1 MKIDGGTNNNSYVKD
16 VINTEDEI
24 MQLLF
29 EEEIIELEN
38 PVYVEEVIENINY
51 LLGKSYYFSHF
62 IADGKEI
69 TEAPES
75 FLLDQ
80 AGEINTLEVVA
91 IEAKTFINDLLLSAE
106 EYVTRAT
113 PHIKDLSDAFSKKP
127 TSDNWLTLNELL
139 EGIQWLAA
147 MITTVDQS
155 IIRPANWGS
164 VVEQAT
170 NLEGKLGSLE
180 TALENEDTGGVAEI
194 LEDEIQPAFE
204 VFGREITSAI
214 DREGERDGVN

>member
-1 MKIDGGTNNNSYVKD
+1 
-16 VINTEDEI
+16 
-24 MQLLF
+24 MQLIF
-29 EEEIIELEN
+29 EEETIELKNPTNVEEIIE
-38 PVYVEEVIENINY
+38 NINC

-80 AGEINTLEVVA
+80 AGGVNTLEVVA

-155 IIRPANWGS
+155 IGRPANWGS
-164 VVEQAT
+164 VVERAADV
-170 NLEGKLGSLE
+170 EGKLGSLE
-180 TALENEDTGGVAEI
+180 TALEKENTGVVAEI
-194 LEDEIQPAFE
+194 IEGEIQPAFE
-204 VFGREITSAI
+204 VFGKEMTVAI
-214 DREGERDGVN
+214 DREGVRDELN